1 MNLQGKNAIDYVLAE
16 SFKELAA
23 VKAIEKITIREIT
36 DRAEVIRPTF
46 YNHFQ
51 DKYELLEWI
60 MRRELIDP
68 MKPLIA
74 EGRLRDAVMSALE
87 KMQEDRAFYLKA
99 VQLEGQNSFAETLVA
114 CIKELI
120 LEHVSPQK
128 LRGLADY
135 EWLTPETAADYYAH
149 QINYIVMT
157 WGRGGMRYEPAELT
171 EALFYVMTHS
181 PVEIFQML
189 APPVQRT

>member
-1 MNLQGKNAIDYVLAE
+1 MNLQGKSAIDYVLAE

-68 MKPLIA
+68 MRPLIA
-74 EGRLRDAVMSALE
+74 EGRLREAVMLALE

-99 VQLEGQNSFAETLVA
+99 VQLEGQNSFAETLVT
-114 CIKELI
+114 CIRELI

-128 LRGLADY
+128 LRGIADY
-135 EWLTPETAADYYAH
+135 EWLTPETAAAYYAH

-157 WGRGGMRYEPAELT
+157 WARGGMRYEPAELT
-171 EALFYVMTHS
+171 EVLFYVMTHS

-189 APPVQRT
+189 APTVRK

>member
-1 MNLQGKNAIDYVLAE
+1 MNTQGKNAIDGVLAE

-74 EGRLRDAVMSALE
+74 EGRLRDAVMLALE

-99 VQLEGQNSFAETLVA
+99 VQLEGQNSFAETLIA
-114 CIKELI
+114 CIRELI
-120 LEHVSPQK
+120 LSRVSPQK
-128 LRGLADY
+128 LRSLVDY
-135 EWLTPETAADYYAH
+135 EWLTPEAAADYYAH
-149 QINYIVMT
+149 QINYIVMS
-157 WGRGGMRYEPAELT
+157 WARGGMRYAPEELT
-171 EALFYVMTHS
+171 EALFYVMMHS
-181 PVEIFQML
+181 PVEIFRML
-189 APPVQRT
+189 APSGPQ